1 MPRPSLFAPVL
12 DKMTPASRWCPKR
25 SSSRQRNRLPPEG
38 MAPISPDTS
47 DVDLIRRL
55 RSGNPA
61 ALALLYARYGNL
73 VYTVALRI
81 LKQPTDAE
89 DLTQEIFLY
98 LQNNEKFDPE
108 RAALSTYLC
117 LLVRS
122 RALNRL
128 SRHSTHQRSLQKL
141 QSALPERTSITPLET
156 ASLTERKE
164 ALQNALVNLP
174 EQHRQILEMNF
185 YQGLSHSEIA
195 QQLNIPIG
203 TVKSKARK
211 GLMTLRQS
219 LGEAVQ

>member
-1 MPRPSLFAPVL
+1 MVPQSFPV
-12 DKMTPASRWCPKR
+12 
-25 SSSRQRNRLPPEG
+25 RQRKRLPPEG
-38 MAPISPDTS
+38 MASIPPDTS
-47 DVDLIRRL
+47 DVELIRRL

-61 ALALLYARYGNL
+61 ALALLYSRYGNL

-89 DLTQEIFLY
+89 DLTQEIFIY
-98 LQNNEKFDPE
+98 LQDNEKFDPD
-108 RAALSTYLC
+108 RATLSTYLC

-128 SRHSTHQRSLQKL
+128 SRYNTHQRSLQKL
-141 QSALPERTSITPLET
+141 QSALPERTSATPLET

-195 QQLNIPIG
+195 QQLSIPIG

>member
-1 MPRPSLFAPVL
+1 MV
-12 DKMTPASRWCPKR
+12 
-25 SSSRQRNRLPPEG
+25 
-38 MAPISPDTS
+38 PIPPDTS
-47 DVDLIRRL
+47 DVELIRHL

-61 ALALLYARYGNL
+61 ALALLYTRYGNL

-89 DLTQEIFLY
+89 DLTQELFIY
-98 LQNNEKFDPE
+98 LQNDKKFDPD

-128 SRHSTHQRSLQKL
+128 SRHNTHQRSLQKL
-141 QSALPERTSITPLET
+141 KSALPERTSATPLET
-156 ASLTERKE
+156 ASLAERKD

-195 QQLNIPIG
+195 QQLSLPLG